1 MELRLQEFSHR
12 LHPEIKLSLHVVF
25 GPAGD
30 YRDDPRMVSEPF
42 QTTRIILVSHVVY
55 ESMGMPL
62 IAYNLKPCPR
72 RRVSAGR
79 IPTALSTR
87 SEQLGPSLVLEF
99 LRSLHDSS
107 SLHYCFCFF
116 ARLVQ
121 LFLLLSSPVPVWQN
135 RRLDRTQQQKQEL
148 QKSRR
153 CKQA

>member
-107 SLHYCFCFF
+107 
-116 ARLVQ
+116 
-121 LFLLLSSPVPVWQN
+121 LLYYTAFVSSPGWSSFSSSFLSRFPREKPDSRSA
-135 RRLDRTQQQKQEL
+135 RRR
-148 QKSRR
+148 
-153 CKQA
+153 